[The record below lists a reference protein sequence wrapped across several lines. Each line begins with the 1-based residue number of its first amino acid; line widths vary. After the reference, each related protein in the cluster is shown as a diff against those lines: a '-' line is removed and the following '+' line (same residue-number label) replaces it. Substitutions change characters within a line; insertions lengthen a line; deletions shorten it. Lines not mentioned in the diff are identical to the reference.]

1 MENIKTK
8 HDDIE
13 KSVCFKK
20 RKSLSEM
27 SLEELWRL
35 FPISLTEHRTNWKKW
50 YCEEKNNIQ
59 EILKPDI
66 TYKISHIGS
75 TAVDTIW
82 AKPIVDILMEIP
94 REYDMEVIKEILVHN
109 GYICM
114 NQSFNRISF
123 NKGYTDNGF
132 AEKVFHLHLRYA
144 GDNDELYFRD
154 YLIEHQDV
162 ARQYEELK
170 LKLWKKY
177 QYNRDEYTN
186 AKTEF
191 IKEYTQKAKREYGKR
206 HQ

>member
-82 AKPIVDILMEIP
+82 AKPIIDIMVEIP
-94 REYDMEVIKEILVHN
+94 KVNDMEKIKKQLIGN

-170 LKLWKKY
+170 LKL
-177 QYNRDEYTN
+177 
-186 AKTEF
+186 
-191 IKEYTQKAKREYGKR
+191 
-206 HQ
+206 